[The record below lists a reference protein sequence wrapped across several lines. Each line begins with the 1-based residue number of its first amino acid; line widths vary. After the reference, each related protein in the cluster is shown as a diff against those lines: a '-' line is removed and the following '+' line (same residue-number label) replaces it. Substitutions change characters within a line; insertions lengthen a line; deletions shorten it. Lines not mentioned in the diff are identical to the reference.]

1 MVCFAGHYA
10 IVAIFSGGFVSFSRP
25 AANRFKIPL
34 KMSNNNYY
42 RGYNQS
48 YDGGYSQGYDNG
60 YSGRSNQGDNNSYA
74 YTRSGC
80 NRNGMEG
87 ANSHYSVSWGQN
99 HPDNVYDACISGRQT
114 NNLAHIQ
121 AAEHAIQRAKA
132 RGESSVTVGT

>member
-1 MVCFAGHYA
+1 
-10 IVAIFSGGFVSFSRP
+10 
-25 AANRFKIPL
+25 
-34 KMSNNNYY
+34 MSNNNYY

-48 YDGGYSQGYDNG
+48 YDKGYNQSYDSGYSQGYDNG

-99 HPDNVYDACISGRQT
+99 HPDNVYNARTSGRQT
-114 NNLAHIQ
+114 NNRAHIQ
-121 AAEHAIQRAKA
+121 AAEHAIQQAKA